1 MKENEQLL
9 MKIVNFVGG
18 QDSLEADMEF
28 RNSKKARLNMN
39 WQNNEVNISFKV
51 SIKVL
56 FLINV
61 CRFSSQLSAMT
72 IK

>member
-1 MKENEQLL
+1 

-39 WQNNEVNISFKV
+39 WEDNEVEIKSSFKV
-51 SIKVL
+51 SSL